1 MFVEND
7 ENLVVLRQKVV
18 AKKIDLIVIEIAS
31 VEILFVVGN
40 VSTVHQNIKRT
51 MFLQKGLEFM
61 EIAETFRSTLFRSY
75 ILECSHRK
83 TFFNQMLHFSC
94 NVLLVNQCQVLFR

>member
-1 MFVEND
+1 MEND

-51 MFLQKGLEFM
+51 MFL
-61 EIAETFRSTLFRSY
+61 
-75 ILECSHRK
+75 
-83 TFFNQMLHFSC
+83 
-94 NVLLVNQCQVLFR
+94 